1 MDHPKPRCHA
11 QPGARATGLRTIPGI
26 NSTKATGLEVCNI
39 AGHEPGPSHL
49 GDGCDLRVSMADR
62 SAESTAV
69 GGNLGKSSRC
79 VAVEPEDAARQ
90 ILGKH
95 SLRRCQQTLA
105 PFAPGE
111 QLGGWPILNFAFL
124 AKFRVGMLEAV
135 QNQQPTVRSMDIE
148 SE

>member
-1 MDHPKPRCHA
+1 M
-11 QPGARATGLRTIPGI
+11 PGVNGI
-26 NSTKATGLEVCNI
+26 KATVLEVPNI
-39 AGHEPGPSHL
+39 TGRKVRPSHL
-49 GDGCDLRVSMADR
+49 GDGCDLGISMADR

-69 GGNLGKSSRC
+69 GGNLGKSSRRI
-79 VAVEPEDAARQ
+79 AVEPKDAARQ